1 MPEPAVKPD
10 DNQNTPGSSDADSD
24 SDPTDAL
31 TLPDYLEEV
40 IIQGLNEGDED
51 TIITPDAAPAD
62 STPSKKTKT
71 PKAPPASDGDTPLTE
86 DIKTLQTQ
94 LDVLKT
100 DKTNLQK
107 ALHEQRQKLKGLK
120 QTPTKD
126 DEDVPLTEAQL
137 VQIYEENKDDPKT
150 LLRIVKHQAEQ
161 AARKASGKAVLDS
174 DIKSKVKEAD
184 NLLLTMYPRLTE
196 EGSEI
201 RIATD
206 EIKSFYNIGDN
217 PFGDFFAMGVQV
229 LNALPNIIS
238 AAEKRGEDKALSIK
252 ADDSRKKDIKS
263 NQTTHSKSTPSSTAG
278 LSKTE
283 QETAKQLNLS
293 PGAYKTYQKLVGNKQ
308 SKNVQVKE

>member
-1 MPEPAVKPD
+1 MPEPAVNTDEDKD
-10 DNQNTPGSSDADSD
+10 TPGSSDADND
-24 SDPTDAL
+24 LTDAL

-40 IIQGLNEGDED
+40 IIQGLEDGDED
-51 TIITPDAAPAD
+51 TIIIPD
-62 STPSKKTKT
+62 STPDDATPSKT
-71 PKAPPASDGDTPLTE
+71 PKTKPTPASDGDVTPLTE
-86 DIKTLQTQ
+86 DIKTLRTQ
-94 LDVLKT
+94 LDALKT

-107 ALHEQRQKLKGLK
+107 ALHEQRQKLKSIK
-120 QTPTKD
+120 ATPA

-161 AARKASGKAVLDS
+161 AAKKASGKAVLDS

-201 RIATD
+201 RTATD
-206 EIKSFYNIGDN
+206 EIKSFYNIDDN

-229 LNALPNIIS
+229 LNALPNIIAS
-238 AAEKRGEDKALSIK
+238 AEKRGEDKALNIK
-252 ADDSRKKDIKS
+252 ADDSRKKDIKT
-263 NQTTHSKSTPSSTAG
+263 NQTTHTKSTSPSNVG

-293 PGAYKTYQKLVGNKQ
+293 PGAFKTYQKLVGNKQ